1 MLKIAICDDDI
12 AAVRLHREITED
24 CLRQCGS
31 TGEIEEYITS
41 DNLLYDI
48 TEDHFFYD
56 LILLDIEMPGIDGIS
71 LARELKQRD
80 SYMDILFLSN
90 REELVFQSLTVSPL
104 RFIRKNC
111 FAAEIYE
118 AVDAILKI
126 HRERQVLSLE
136 IGGKLFSLPVNSVFY
151 IESLGR
157 MQIVHTEK
165 ENYEVYRKI
174 GDFEQFLSQYG
185 FLRTHKSYL
194 VNYQYIYSIE
204 QKSVFLDDG
213 TEIPLS
219 KHRIS
224 EIKQEYRRLI
234 QRKR

>member
-1 MLKIAICDDDI
+1 MWKIAVCEDE
-12 AAVRLHREITED
+12 REP
-24 CLRQCGS
+24 CLYF
-31 TGEIEEYITS
+31 GEKIEQAFRNRKCQVKM
-41 DNLLYDI
+41 DLFCQPGKLLEQSRYNRWNVC
-48 TEDHFFYD
+48 F
-56 LILLDIEMPGIDGIS
+56 LDIEMPGIDGIS